1 MRETGSLERAARAAI
16 ARAKGRGDGEVTPDD
31 LLAGALSTVARFGVA
46 QIGPWAIDVRE
57 LNGADQTAEL
67 EGVASAAEP
76 ALPVESASRDS
87 AGSPAAAPRYGDA
100 AVAAFEEA
108 TRLAREDG
116 SAAPG
121 PVHLL
126 AVLGG
131 SDDGLMARIRE
142 HHRFTP
148 LEWRAALARGELGTG
163 AEGDQRPRQP
173 AESGTGTGSGT
184 PELLSVDQAASFLGV
199 HAQTVRNYIRGGK
212 LPAYRLAGE
221 RFIRVLRR
229 DLLGLLEP
237 VEAEEAEQ
245 ETDLPVN
252 PSDRE

>member
-1 MRETGSLERAARAAI
+1 MRETGSLERAAREAI
-16 ARAKGRGDGEVTPDD
+16 ACAKGRGTGEVTPDD

-57 LNGADQTAEL
+57 LDGADRTAAL
-67 EGVASAAEP
+67 EGAASAPET
-76 ALPVESASRDS
+76 ALPGESASRDS

-116 SAAPG
+116 STVPG

-131 SDDGLMARIRE
+131 RDDGLMARIRE
-142 HHRFTP
+142 RHRFTP
-148 LEWRAALARGELGTG
+148 LEWRAALARGELGTC
-163 AEGDQRPRQP
+163 AEGSERPRP
-173 AESGTGTGSGT
+173 SVEAGSGSGT

-237 VEAEEAEQ
+237 VEAEEADQ

-252 PSDRE
+252 PSATE